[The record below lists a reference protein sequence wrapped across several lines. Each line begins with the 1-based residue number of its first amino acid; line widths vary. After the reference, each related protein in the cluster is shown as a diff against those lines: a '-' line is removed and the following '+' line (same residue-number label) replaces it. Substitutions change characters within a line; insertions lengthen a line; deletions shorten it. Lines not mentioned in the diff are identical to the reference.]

1 MRTEEQQREYDA
13 DMEQAAMS
21 QGEYLEAAV
30 RQHTSVY
37 GEERQDQEYLLSPFD
52 TWEKNPWYQGE
63 PGPHPEDQDACE
75 HHSRLANEVGYH
87 AYFLFCEQQL
97 VDAGV
102 VERDVDTFEDFT
114 DEDLPF

>member
-13 DMEQAAMS
+13 AMEQEAMS
-21 QGEYLEAAV
+21 QGEYMEAAV
-30 RQHTSVY
+30 RQHTSAY
-37 GEERQDQEYLLSPFD
+37 GEERPEQEYLLSPFD

-63 PGPHPEDQDACE
+63 PGPHPEDEDACE
-75 HHSRLANEVGYH
+75 HHWKLANEPGYH
-87 AYFLFCEQQL
+87 AYFLFCEQEL

-102 VERDVDTFEDFT
+102 VKRDDV